1 MAGPLGRPIQSAELE
16 KLAMVVEAAK
26 ISGVGNGRQ
35 CIDRPD
41 AGDLPQ
47 ELIILAVPK
56 QFVGLCLNLVPL
68 SDQAV
73 STAEQNQATE
83 AE

>member
-1 MAGPLGRPIQSAELE
+1 
-16 KLAMVVEAAK
+16 MVVEAAK
-26 ISGVGNGRQ
+26 ISGFGNDRQ

-56 QFVGLCLNLVPL
+56 QFVGLGFDRIVAGSGCVLR
-68 SDQAV
+68 Q
-73 STAEQNQATE
+73 
-83 AE
+83 